1 MQRLPKRLQKRRR
14 VWLVLN
20 QPPATAASSVRRTGL
35 NNTKMAKRY
44 EDKYS

>member
-20 QPPATAASSVRRTGL
+20 QPPATAASLVRRKGL
-35 NNTKMAKRY
+35 KQYKNGEAL
-44 EDKYS
+44 